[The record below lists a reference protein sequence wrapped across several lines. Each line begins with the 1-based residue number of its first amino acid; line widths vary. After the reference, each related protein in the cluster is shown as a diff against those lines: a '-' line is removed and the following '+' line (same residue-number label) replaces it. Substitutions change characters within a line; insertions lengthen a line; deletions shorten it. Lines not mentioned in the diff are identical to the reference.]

1 MYDKLKSLG
10 KHDFEQKL
18 YGLADTILWEVARE
32 VIRLTE
38 GRLGNPNDP
47 VHWQNRY
54 IYSQFCNRNKIA
66 AYYNAYN
73 LETLAMGKH
82 RSQINS

>member
-1 MYDKLKSLG
+1 MFDNIKSLG

-18 YGLADTILWEVARE
+18 YGMADTILWELARE
-32 VIRLTE
+32 TIRLSE
-38 GRLGNPNDP
+38 REMGNPSHAS
-47 VHWQNRY
+47 HWQNRY

-73 LETLAMGKH
+73 LETLAMGKN
-82 RSQINS
+82 RSQIKS